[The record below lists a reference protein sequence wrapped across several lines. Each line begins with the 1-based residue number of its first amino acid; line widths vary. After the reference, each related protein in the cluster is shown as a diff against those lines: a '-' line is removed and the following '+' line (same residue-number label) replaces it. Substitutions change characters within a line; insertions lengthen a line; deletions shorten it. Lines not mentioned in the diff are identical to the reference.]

1 MPKSADKENIV
12 KIPLDKIVNRF
23 DVRVELD
30 NDRVVQFIGM
40 YESGVDLPPVRV
52 IELADGK
59 YAYVDGRTRGAALA
73 SMGRKE
79 AEAVIMV
86 DGLSTGQL
94 YGEALR
100 SNWGGAKPPTR
111 ADITH
116 TILRMLEA
124 GETPTTVRKE
134 LTFLPRGSINAY
146 IATAQGMLT
155 KRRIA
160 VALDEIAEGK
170 STLSDAAK
178 GAGMDVS
185 ALRVALKGKNK
196 GYRSRTEQQER
207 THELQ
212 LHIMHSLQSANLS
225 IGMKVSELLQEVEH
239 GEMNPLLAEKVI
251 KSWFNHLRKA
261 TIRATDWNQRLE
273 NITSQFNVKEGVG

>member
-1 MPKSADKENIV
+1 MPKLNIV
-12 KIPLDKIVNRF
+12 NIPLDQIVNRF

-30 NDRVVQFIGM
+30 NDRVTQFVGM
-40 YESGVDLPPVRV
+40 YEAHVDLPPIRV

-86 DGLSTGQL
+86 DGLTTCQL
-94 YGEALR
+94 YGEALK
-100 SNWGGAKPPTR
+100 SNWGGAKPPSR

-116 TILRMLEA
+116 TVLRMLEA
-124 GETPTTVRKE
+124 GETPTSIRRE

-160 VALDEIAEGK
+160 IALDRVSEGE
-170 STLSDAAK
+170 STLTDAAK
-178 GAGMDVS
+178 DSSIDIG
-185 ALRVALKGKNK
+185 ALRMALKGKNK
-196 GYRSRTEQQER
+196 GFRSRSEQQER
-207 THELQ
+207 AHALQ
-212 LHIMHSLQSANLS
+212 LHIMHSLQSANMS
-225 IGMKVSELLQEVEH
+225 IGKKVSELIQEVEH
-239 GEMNPLLAEKVI
+239 GEMSPLLAEKAI
-251 KSWFNHLRKA
+251 KSWFDHLRKA
-261 TIRATDWNQRLE
+261 TIRASDWNQRLR
-273 NITSQFNVKEGVG
+273 NITEKFNVKEGVG